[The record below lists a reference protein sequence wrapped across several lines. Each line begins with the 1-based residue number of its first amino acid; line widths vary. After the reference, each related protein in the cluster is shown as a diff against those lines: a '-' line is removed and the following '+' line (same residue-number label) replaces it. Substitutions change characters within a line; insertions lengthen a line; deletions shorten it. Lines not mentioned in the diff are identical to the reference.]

1 MNENIFSRIPEA
13 RRITSRTNPL
23 IVSLSKLQQTKYRR
37 EQKMYLAE
45 GVKLSREAAG
55 MAEVRYV
62 LVQSEDGAAEQEVLE
77 IAAACPEHGS
87 VLVLPESVFQ
97 KISTENA
104 PQGIIT
110 VLAFQ
115 EDIHTDWTAEAA
127 SATDGQRLLLVD
139 SVRDPGNL
147 GTMIR
152 TAAAF
157 GFDRILVSG
166 CADLY
171 HPKTVRASM
180 GALYRTRIALCE
192 DLAEAIA
199 SLQAGGHRVL
209 AAALDEKSLTLG
221 KDPIFPDDCIVI
233 GNEGH
238 GVSPQVLSAADAV
251 VKIPMEPDAESLN
264 AAGAAAVLMWEYYR
278 AFS

>member
-13 RRITSRTNPL
+13 RKITSRTNPL

-62 LVQSEDGAAEQEVLE
+62 LVQSEDGAVEQEVLE
-77 IAAACPEHGS
+77 IAAACPEHGN

-115 EDIHTDWTAEAA
+115 ENIHTDWTAEAA
-127 SATDGQRLLLVD
+127 SETDGQRLLLVD

-157 GFDRILVSG
+157 GFERILVSG

-180 GALYRTRIALCE
+180 GMLFDRYITVVDDPIGTIRALAASGQTVLATALHR
-192 DLAEAIA
+192 DSF
-199 SLQAGGHRVL
+199 SLFSVKEPHRVC
-209 AAALDEKSLTLG
+209 
-221 KDPIFPDDCIVI
+221 FVI
-233 GNEGH
+233 GNEGQGLSDEIIHACH
-238 GVSPQVLSAADAV
+238 GSVI
-251 VKIPMEPDAESLN
+251 IPMMEGTESLN
-264 AAGAAAVLMWEYYR
+264 ASIAASVLLYEQFRHMQ
-278 AFS
+278 